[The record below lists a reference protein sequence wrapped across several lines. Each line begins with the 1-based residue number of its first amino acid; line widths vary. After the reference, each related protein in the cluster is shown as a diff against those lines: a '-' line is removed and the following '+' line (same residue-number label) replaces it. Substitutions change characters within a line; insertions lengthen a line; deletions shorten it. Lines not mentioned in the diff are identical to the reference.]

1 MNIIENKRVL
11 AISALFALAFGG
23 LVYYGYGR
31 SADFEKAKSQLD
43 DISSRIQDYDASEFP
58 PTPENRKAIVEASK
72 QVEQISNIMQQ
83 ELDRYAAAC
92 YGDGKRITPVEFQNQ
107 VRASIDEVSRLAARK
122 GCKLSNPAVDLGMAS
137 FKNAAA
143 TESEVPFRSFQLKA
157 VRRVA
162 EDIINSGAPVLDKI
176 YCSPLPEEATNT
188 RKPADY
194 FPLSFQVAFSAKR
207 SEVTDGKT
215 QEKLSVLP
223 QVINKILADKEYFLI
238 ITGISVS
245 SEGNLPPIQS
255 WQPPVQTAPQGD
267 DLTSSS
273 EEGESTAAA
282 SAPVRTIATRKTG
295 DPQET
300 VRVHLNMQ
308 VLYFN
313 PAKSK

>member
-31 SADFEKAKSQLD
+31 SADFEVAKSQLD
-43 DISSRIQDYDASEFP
+43 DISSRFQDYDASEFP
-58 PTPENRKAIVEASK
+58 PTPENRKAVVDASK
-72 QVEQISNIMQQ
+72 QVERVSDSMRA
-83 ELDRYAAAC
+83 ELDKYAAAC

-107 VRASIDEVSRLAARK
+107 VRASIDEISRLAAQK
-122 GCKLSNPAVDLGMAS
+122 GCKISNPALDLGMAS

-143 TESEVPFRSFQLKA
+143 TEAEVPFRSFQLKA

-162 EDIINSGAPVLDKI
+162 EDIINSGAPVLDKV

-188 RKPADY
+188 RKAVDY
-194 FPLSFQVAFSAKR
+194 FPLGFQIAFSARR
-207 SEVTDGKT
+207 SEVTDGRT
-215 QEKLSVLP
+215 PEKLSVLP
-223 QVINKILADKEYFLI
+223 QVMNRILADKDFFLI
-238 ITGISVS
+238 ITGVSVA
-245 SEGNLPPIQS
+245 SEGNLPPMMP
-255 WQPPVQTAPQGD
+255 WQAPAQAAPQGD
-267 DLTSSS
+267 DLTTS
-273 EEGESTAAA
+273 EEGESAGAAA
-282 SAPVRTIATRKTG
+282 PAVRTIASRKTG

>member
-11 AISALFALAFGG
+11 ALSVLFALAFGG

-31 SADFEKAKSQLD
+31 SADFESAKSQLD
-43 DISSRIQDYDASEFP
+43 DISSRFQDYDASELP
-58 PTPENRKAIVEASK
+58 PTPENKKAVVDASK
-72 QVEQISNIMQQ
+72 QVERVSDSMRA
-83 ELDRYAAAC
+83 ELDKYAAAC

-107 VRASIDEVSRLAARK
+107 VRASIDEVSRLAAQK
-122 GCKLSNPAVDLGMAS
+122 GCKISNPALDLGMAS

-143 TESEVPFRSFQLKA
+143 TEAEVPFRSFQLKA

-162 EDIINSGAPVLDKI
+162 EDIINSGAPVLDKV
-176 YCSPLPEEATNT
+176 YCAPLPEEATNT
-188 RKPADY
+188 RKAADY
-194 FPLSFQVAFSAKR
+194 FPLGVQIAFSARR

-215 QEKLSVLP
+215 PEKLSVLP
-223 QVINKILADKEYFLI
+223 QVINRILADKDFFLI
-238 ITGISVS
+238 ITGVSVA
-245 SEGNLPPIQS
+245 SEGNLPPMLP
-255 WQPPVQTAPQGD
+255 WQAPTQGAPQGD
-267 DLTSSS
+267 DLTTS
-273 EEGESTAAA
+273 EEGESAEAATPA
-282 SAPVRTIATRKTG
+282 VRTIASRKTG